1 MGKVWKFYERKGSVH
16 INEPSEYFA
25 MEVDKSQKEEDYIWV
40 GYYFYCNTFHS
51 MFGVDKRGYQ
61 EIDFATY
68 QKAINKC
75 FSSIKE
81 RIISKSI
88 TLQMEEGYDGYITT
102 ITASENVMINA
113 IKRVTHWRTKN
124 ESILGR
130 FNALGV
136 EERACYISRLSAEPL
151 ITSYKKPKPK
161 SRKR

>member
-1 MGKVWKFYERKGSVH
+1 MEKVWKFYERKGSLH

-25 MEVDKSQKEEDYIWV
+25 MEVDKSQKEEDYSWV
-40 GYYFYCNTFHS
+40 GYYFYCNIFHS

-102 ITASENVMINA
+102 ITASEKVMINA

-124 ESILGR
+124 DSILGR
-130 FNALGV
+130 FNALGA
-136 EERACYISRLSAEPL
+136 EERDCYISRLCAEPL

-161 SRKR
+161 GRKR